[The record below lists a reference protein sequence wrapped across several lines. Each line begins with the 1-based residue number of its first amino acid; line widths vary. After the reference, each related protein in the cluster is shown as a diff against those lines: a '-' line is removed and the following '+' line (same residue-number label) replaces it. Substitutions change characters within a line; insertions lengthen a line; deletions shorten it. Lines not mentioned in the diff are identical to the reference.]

1 LAYLGQPQSFLVL
14 FFKKERTFLLHHL
27 DLVALLHTAMLTT
40 LKLCT
45 PLLMAPLVS
54 GVATAIFQ
62 AVTQISD
69 NTLSFLPKLIA
80 TMAAAYYTG
89 PYLARTI
96 TDFMQACYAALV
108 LAGGQ

>member
-1 LAYLGQPQSFLVL
+1 MVL

-27 DLVALLHTAMLTT
+27 DLVALLHTAML
-40 LKLCT
+40 
-45 PLLMAPLVS
+45 
-54 GVATAIFQ
+54 Q